1 MKYLKTGVLSDYGT
15 GGAAFKANPYGR
27 IITNSK
33 NSLQVPTG
41 TSSQRPEAGLLS
53 RGLIRFNTDL
63 NVLEGYFTDGT
74 VSGWEIIKRASH
86 LTVTKQ
92 TLNGFTNETRLG
104 PLNQVPTSI
113 NNILVIVENVLQIGQ
128 TNFTLVTNPA
138 GSSPSRSGSP
148 YPAGTYIQFTDG
160 DSVPTGIDVTVF
172 YGFEL

>member
-15 GGAAFKANPYGR
+15 GGAAFKVNPYGR

-41 TSSQRPEAGLLS
+41 TTAQRPEANLETN
-53 RGLIRFNTDL
+53 GLIRFNTDL
-63 NVLEGYFTDGT
+63 NVLEGYFTDSL
-74 VSGWEIIKRASH
+74 VSGWETIKQASY

-92 TLNGFTNETRLG
+92 TLAGFTNETMLG
-104 PLNQVPTSI
+104 PLDQVPASI

-128 TNFTLVTNPA
+128 TNFTLVTDPA
-138 GSSPSRSGSP
+138 GTSPSRSDSP
-148 YPAGTYIQFTDG
+148 YPTGTYIQFTDG